1 VDIARLR
8 QEYADAGLAVE
19 DLVADPIEQFRRWFA
34 AWREVA
40 VGEPEAMVVTSSTL
54 DGRPSVRMVLLR
66 RFDADGFV
74 FFSNRDSRK
83 GREMAANPR
92 VALLFPWHPVGRQV
106 IVEGTAAPISDED
119 SDAYWVTRPRGSQ
132 IAASA
137 SPQSQV
143 VPDRTTLEQRFGEL
157 ERRHEGRPVPRPGH
171 WGGTC
176 VSPDRV
182 EFWQNRDRRMHD
194 RLVYWRDTTRSSGWR
209 IERLA
214 P

>member
-1 VDIARLR
+1 VDVTELR
-8 QEYADAGLAVE
+8 QEYTDAGLSE
-19 DLVADPIEQFRRWFA
+19 GDLAADPIEQFRRWFT

-40 VGEPEAMVVTSSTL
+40 VGEPEAMVVSSATP

-66 RFDADGFV
+66 QFDADGFV
-74 FFSNRDSRK
+74 FFSNRESRK

-106 IVEGTAAPISDED
+106 IVEGTAAPSDAHA

-132 IAASA
+132 IASVA
-137 SPQSQV
+137 SPQSHV
-143 VPDRTTLEQRFGEL
+143 IPDRASLERRFDEV
-157 ERRHEGRPVPRPGH
+157 ERRHEGEPVPRPDH
-171 WGGTC
+171 WGGIC
-176 VSPDRV
+176 VLPERI
-182 EFWQNRDRRMHD
+182 EFWQSRERRMHD
-194 RLVYWRDTTRSSGWR
+194 RLVYRRDTTRSSGWR